1 METIRK
7 KLNELYDEFFES
19 KSIDKKTGMLKD
31 SHLRFATKIAIGNE
45 YLESKEKILFV
56 SFDIGKDEK
65 FVDSGVESFQD
76 FDERR
81 DSVCNSDFRK
91 NPHMAGTYG
100 TALYFLKEKYNWIK
114 EWEILENQNQFF
126 REALLANADK
136 LPNNVL
142 DKVALVNFYNFVSKG
157 RNERT
162 GGNDRIFI
170 DTEVEI
176 KLLIDTI
183 NTIKP
188 SIIIVQSKSMKNY
201 FVNFVKPNIDSN
213 CKIFVGY
220 HPSVFGRGINYRRPK
235 NYITNLIEKGRI

>member
-1 METIRK
+1 
-7 KLNELYDEFFES
+7 
-19 KSIDKKTGMLKD
+19 
-31 SHLRFATKIAIGNE
+31 
-45 YLESKEKILFV
+45 
-56 SFDIGKDEK
+56 
-65 FVDSGVESFQD
+65 
-76 FDERR
+76 
-81 DSVCNSDFRK
+81 
-91 NPHMAGTYG
+91 MAGTYG

-126 REALLANADK
+126 REALLVNADK

-162 GGNDRIFI
+162 GGNDRVFI
-170 DTEVEI
+170 DMKVEI
-176 KLLIDTI
+176 QLLIDSI

-188 SIIIVQSKSMKNY
+188 SIIVVQSKSMTNY

-235 NYITNLIEKGRI
+235 NYITNLIEKGSI